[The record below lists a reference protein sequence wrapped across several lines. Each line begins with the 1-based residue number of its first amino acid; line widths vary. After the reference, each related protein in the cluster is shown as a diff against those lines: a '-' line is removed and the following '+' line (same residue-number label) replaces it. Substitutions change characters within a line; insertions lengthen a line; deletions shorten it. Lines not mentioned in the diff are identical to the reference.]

1 MKPVKYASAV
11 VLLQLPLRLLTVL
24 GLALLAAGSV
34 LAADVLPSIVA
45 VMDQAKAKD
54 WLARWEKG
62 ILQDA
67 RGRPCDRE
75 LGEELGW
82 IVTPFLEGFHYGYVA
97 THDSKWID
105 LLADWADAISKRG
118 VGEPDGFIGWP
129 KVGATGTEA
138 TKELYTDS
146 QLGEAM
152 MLRPLLLMAVEV
164 RKTPAL
170 QDAYAAKA
178 TAWVALAERV
188 FAKWDA
194 RGCWRTVKDSG
205 LWVVLPFG
213 IEQKTGTW
221 TAGYAT
227 KDTGGFSL
235 PDNKQ
240 NLIATWLLALFD
252 ATQKPVYKDRA
263 EAWFRLMKSR
273 MTLRDGGKYLV
284 WNYWDPAGPWDVKA
298 DGAPAH
304 WIGVHPNGGYYGIDL
319 DGIICAYE
327 HGLVFTKDDV
337 ARLVATNRD
346 FMWNQ
351 QVKDVAFKRID
362 GEKPDPRWAKTP
374 GVLWTALLPYDATL
388 RTVFEANHDPASWG
402 GMAETPRYLARFAPG
417 LRTGR

>member
-1 MKPVKYASAV
+1 MMRLEHALAV
-11 VLLQLPLRLLTVL
+11 VLLHPPLRFLVVL

-34 LAADVLPSIVA
+34 PAADVQPSADA

-54 WLARWEKG
+54 WLTRWEKG

-82 IVTPFLEGFHYGYVA
+82 IVTPFLDGFHYGYLA
-97 THDSKWID
+97 TRDPKWID
-105 LLADWADAISKRG
+105 LLADWAEAISRRG
-118 VGEPDGFIGWP
+118 VNEPDGFVGWP

-138 TKELYTDS
+138 TRELYTDS

-152 MLRPLLLMAVEV
+152 MLRPLLLMATEV

-170 QDAYAAKA
+170 QAAYAVKA
-178 TAWVALAERV
+178 TAWIALAERV
-188 FAKWDA
+188 FTKWDA
-194 RGCWRTVKDSG
+194 RGCWRTVKDGG
-205 LWVVLPFG
+205 LWVVPPFG
-213 IEQKTGTW
+213 IDQKTASW

-227 KDTGGFSL
+227 KDSGGFSL

-240 NLIATWLLALFD
+240 NLIATWLLALAD
-252 ATQKPVYKDRA
+252 ATGKPVYTDRA

-273 MTLRDGGKYLV
+273 MTLRDGGRYLV

-298 DGAPAH
+298 DGSPAH

-346 FMWNQ
+346 YMWNQ
-351 QVKDVAFKRID
+351 QVTGAAFRRID
-362 GEKPDPRWAKTP
+362 GEKPDPRWAKAP

-388 RTVFEANHDPASWG
+388 RAVFEANHDPASWG
-402 GMAETPRYLARFAPG
+402 GMAETPRHLARFAPG
-417 LRTGR
+417 LRTGK